1 MKHILLFG
9 PPGAGKG
16 TQAQLLVD
24 KYKFEH
30 LSTGDMLRDEI
41 KRATEI
47 GLQAKKIIASGQLV
61 PDEIVAEMVRNR
73 IKNLKNDNGIIFD
86 GFPRTIAQAQK
97 LDEIMN
103 DENQEIA
110 MMIAI
115 DVHDDEIIKRILERG
130 KISQRSDDR
139 DVETIKNR
147 ISTYYKQTAVLADY
161 YKQQQKY
168 KAINGIGSIEDIFS
182 EICRLIE
189 NENECHNQIL

>member
-16 TQAQLLVD
+16 TQAQLLAD
-24 KYKFEH
+24 KYKFMH

-47 GLQAKKIIASGQLV
+47 GLKAKAIIDSGLLV
-61 PDEIVAEMVRNR
+61 SDEIVAEMVRLR
-73 IKNLKNDNGIIFD
+73 IRNMKDDAGIIFD
-86 GFPRTIAQAQK
+86 GFPRTLAQARK

-103 DENQEIA
+103 AEKQKIA

-115 DVHDDEIIKRILERG
+115 DVHDEEIIKRILERG

-139 DVETIKNR
+139 DIDTIKNR
-147 ISTYYKQTAVLADY
+147 IDTYNKQTAILADY
-161 YKQQQKY
+161 YKQQK
-168 KAINGIGSIEDIFS
+168 KFKSVDGIGTVEDIFKK
-182 EICRLIE
+182 ICELIE
-189 NENECHNQIL
+189 E

>member
-24 KYKFEH
+24 RYKFTH

-47 GLQAKKIIASGQLV
+47 GLQAKKIIDSGQLV
-61 PDEIVAEMVRNR
+61 PDEIVAEMVRLR
-73 IKNLKNDNGIIFD
+73 IKNMKNDERIIFD
-86 GFPRTIAQAQK
+86 GFPRTVAQARK

-103 DENQEIA
+103 DEKQEIA

-115 DVHDDEIIKRILERG
+115 DVHDEEIIKRILERG
-130 KISQRSDDR
+130 KVSQRSDDR
-139 DVETIKNR
+139 DINTIKNR
-147 ISTYYKQTAVLADY
+147 IDTYNKQTAILADY
-161 YKQQQKY
+161 YKQQK
-168 KAINGIGSIEDIFS
+168 KFKSVDGTGNIEDIF
-182 EICRLIE
+182 EKICELME
-189 NENECHNQIL
+189 ESM

>member
-24 KYKFEH
+24 KYKFTH

-47 GLQAKKIIASGQLV
+47 GLKAKKIIDSGQLV
-61 PDEIVAEMVRNR
+61 PDEIVAEMVRLL
-73 IKNLKNDNGIIFD
+73 IKNMKDNTGIIFD
-86 GFPRTIAQAQK
+86 GFPRTLAQARK

-103 DENQEIA
+103 DEKQEIA

-115 DVHDDEIIKRILERG
+115 DVHDEEIIKRILERG

-139 DVETIKNR
+139 DIDIIKNR
-147 ISTYYKQTAVLADY
+147 IDTYNRQTAILADY
-161 YKQQQKY
+161 YKQQK
-168 KAINGIGSIEDIFS
+168 KFKSVDGTGNIEDIF
-182 EICRLIE
+182 EKICKLME
-189 NENECHNQIL
+189 E

>member
-41 KRATEI
+41 RRETDI
-47 GLQAKKIIASGQLV
+47 GLQAKKIIDNGQLV

-73 IKNLKNDNGIIFD
+73 IKNLKNSTGIIFD

-103 DENQEIA
+103 SENQEIS

-115 DVHDDEIIKRILERG
+115 NVDDEEIIKRILERG
-130 KISQRSDDR
+130 KISQRSDDQ
-139 DVETIKNR
+139 DVETIQKR
-147 ISTYYKQTAVLADY
+147 IETYNKQTSVLADY
-161 YKQQQKY
+161 YRQQKKY
-168 KAINGIGSIEDIFS
+168 KAVHGIGSVENIFG
-182 EICRLIE
+182 EICKLME
-189 NENECHNQIL
+189 E

>member
-41 KRATEI
+41 KRATDI
-47 GLQAKKIIASGQLV
+47 GLQAKKIIDSGQLV

-73 IKNLKNDNGIIFD
+73 IKNLKNNAAIIFD
-86 GFPRTIAQAQK
+86 GFPRTVAQAQK
-97 LDEIMN
+97 LDEIMS

-115 DVHDDEIIKRILERG
+115 DVHNEEIIKRILERG
-130 KISQRSDDR
+130 KISQRSDDQ

-147 ISTYYKQTAVLADY
+147 IDTYNKQTAVLADY
-161 YKQQQKY
+161 YKQQKKY
-168 KAINGIGSIEDIFS
+168 KAVHGIGSIEDIFG
-182 EICRLIE
+182 EICKVIE
-189 NENECHNQIL
+189 E

>member
-16 TQAQLLVD
+16 TQAQRLVD

-41 KRATEI
+41 KRATDV
-47 GLQAKKIIASGQLV
+47 GLKAKKIIDSGQLV

-73 IKNLKNDNGIIFD
+73 IKNLKNSTGIIFD

-103 DENQEIA
+103 AENQEIA

-115 DVHDDEIIKRILERG
+115 DVHDEEIIKRILERG
-130 KISQRSDDR
+130 KISQRSDDQ
-139 DVETIKNR
+139 DVETVKNR
-147 ISTYYKQTAVLADY
+147 IDTYNKQTAVLADY
-161 YKQQQKY
+161 YKQQKKY
-168 KAINGIGSIEDIFS
+168 KAVHGIGSIDDIFNK
-182 EICRLIE
+182 ICKLIE
-189 NENECHNQIL
+189 E